1 VEWVVPPGQTCLD
14 VKQTYNQGHYD
25 ACHNCGKDVHK
36 ELPFAVGTALSGS
49 PPHRSLQAEFPH
61 KALLMR
67 IWRKSAFQDR
77 DAVELVGEHSVP
89 REF

>member
-1 VEWVVPPGQTCLD
+1 MVGIS
-14 VKQTYNQGHYD
+14 
-25 ACHNCGKDVHK
+25 
-36 ELPFAVGTALSGS
+36 FAVGTALSDS

-77 DAVELVGEHSVP
+77 DAMELVGEPSAPQEV
-89 REF
+89 